1 MDVYSLSRSWF
12 NFCFENPDLIK
23 PNHTAILFFAI
34 EHCNRLAW
42 KNKFGFPTTMAMEA
56 IGIKSYNTYIE
67 SFNQLVEWGF
77 IKLIEK
83 SKNQY
88 SANIIAL
95 SENNKAHSK
104 ALDKAFIKH
113 GSKQDESTSES
124 IDSINKQIYKDTIIQ
139 DTNIQYENVFEIFR
153 KKYPGTKLG
162 LKTEFDNFKKH
173 KDWKDVLKNLES
185 ILLKQIEV
193 KTILIDK
200 KQFVPEWKN
209 LKTWINQRCWEE
221 EFKEIKETAKSV
233 YGQSISDKVDEAMKI
248 IQSKE
253 SQ

>member
-42 KNKFGFPTTMAMEA
+42 KTKFGFPTTMAMEA

-67 SFNQLVEWGF
+67 SLNQLVEWGF

-113 GSKQDESTSES
+113 GTKQSESTGQS
-124 IDSINKQIYKDTIIQ
+124 IDSIDKQIYKDTSIQ
-139 DTNIQYENVFEIFR
+139 DTNIQYEIVFENFK
-153 KKYPGTKLG
+153 KKYPGTKRG
-162 LKTEFDNFKKH
+162 LKTEFDNFKNKNH
-173 KDWKDVLKNLES
+173 NWKEIINL
-185 ILLKQIEV
+185 LMPALDNQIEIRN
-193 KTILIDK
+193 KLISK
-200 KQFVPEWKN
+200 KQFVPTWKH
-209 LKTWINQRCWEE
+209 LQTWINNKYWEAE
-221 EFKEIKETAKSV
+221 LTIVEDKS
-233 YGQSISDKVDEAMKI
+233 
-248 IQSKE
+248 IQSTPARKYLP
-253 SQ
+253 